1 MKYEACGQVF
11 VDAIDQVEEVP
22 SGQMCLPK
30 IYVEVLTPT
39 ENVAVSED
47 RLFKEGTKLKWGH

>member
-47 RLFKEGTKLKWGH
+47 RLFKEGTKLK